1 MAGAGKAAE
10 GSEKEAAAGGGKLK
24 LLIIVAAALVLAGGG
39 GAAAWFLGFLGGG
52 GEAAAAAGHP
62 PKEAAGHAAQ
72 APEPEPPPIAF
83 VDLPDLLVNLK
94 STGKRPRFL
103 KLKVALEAKDPRT
116 AEHVK
121 RLTPRIMDGFQLYL
135 RALDADEIQGSNGM
149 LTLKEEL
156 LARINQAIAPS
167 RINDVLFKEI
177 LVQ

>member
-1 MAGAGKAAE
+1 MAGAGKGAE
-10 GSEKEAAAGGGKLK
+10 VPEKEAAKGGKGK

-39 GAAAWFLGFLGGG
+39 GAAAWFLGLFGGH
-52 GEAAAAAGHP
+52 GEAAAAAHAP
-62 PKEAAGHAAQ
+62 AQAAGHDPHAA
-72 APEPEPPPIAF
+72 EPEPPPIAF

-116 AEHVK
+116 AEQVK

>member
-1 MAGAGKAAE
+1 MAGAGKGAVVPDTE
-10 GSEKEAAAGGGKLK
+10 GAKGGKLK

-52 GEAAAAAGHP
+52 GAAVAAAGHGP
-62 PKEAAGHAAQ
+62 TQTAGEGAH
-72 APEPEPPPIAF
+72 APEPEPPAVAF

-103 KLKVALEAKDPRT
+103 KLKVALETKDART
-116 AEHVK
+116 AEQVK
-121 RLTPRIMDGFQLYL
+121 RLTPRILDGFQLYL

-156 LARINQAIAPS
+156 LARINQTIAPS
-167 RINDVLFKEI
+167 RVNDVLFKEI

>member
-1 MAGAGKAAE
+1 MAGASKGAEAQGGEAGK
-10 GSEKEAAAGGGKLK
+10 GGRLK
-24 LLIIVAAALVLAGGG
+24 LVVIVAAALVVAGGG
-39 GAAAWFLGFLGGG
+39 GAAAWFLGLLGGRS
-52 GEAAAAAGHP
+52 EAAAPAAHGEA
-62 PKEAAGHAAQ
+62 EAAGHDAHGA
-72 APEPEPPPIAF
+72 EPPPPPVSF

-103 KLKVALEAKDPRT
+103 KLRVALEVKDPRT
-116 AEHVK
+116 ADHVK
-121 RLTPRIMDGFQLYL
+121 LLTPRIMDGFQLYL

>member
-52 GEAAAAAGHP
+52 GEAAAAAGHATT
-62 PKEAAGHAAQ
+62 ETAGHEAQ
-72 APEPEPPPIAF
+72 APEPPPIAF

-103 KLKVALEAKDPRT
+103 KLKVSLEAKDPRT